1 MALEKLMVLYCVSY
15 VKVLDDPSS
24 CCRVLDDPWQWWAHR
39 MLVSKNRCV
48 MEGIKN
54 GFWKSYALFLVIR
67 ACSFVN
73 TMD

>member
-1 MALEKLMVLYCVSY
+1 MVLYCVSY

-54 GFWKSYALFLVIR
+54 GYWKSYALFLVIR

-73 TMD
+73 TMN